1 MVNKAQ
7 LDHLQ
12 TALKDDIILHI
23 TRIKLQREG
32 KRAFYIAIGQP
43 LSNPSVQAKINPRV
57 LPNRRGNGLNEAQ
70 LRLLAR
76 HDQIIYHRFLSILK
90 EIRIVKT

>member
-12 TALKDDIILHI
+12 TALKNDIILHI

-32 KRAFYIAIGQP
+32 KRAFYVAIGQP

-57 LPNRRGNGLNEAQ
+57 FFVNRR
-70 LRLLAR
+70 
-76 HDQIIYHRFLSILK
+76 S
-90 EIRIVKT
+90 